1 MQDTNIIGRRFGI
14 LTVINRDYN
23 YVNPKHTK
31 WICLCDCGNIK
42 SIFRN
47 SLIGGRT
54 QSCGCMQNK
63 GKKGINQT
71 HGLSKTRIYHEWAS
85 MRRRCKQNSTD
96 AKSYFYRGISVCEE
110 WENNFMAF
118 YEWSIHNG
126 YSDSL
131 TIDRINNDMGY
142 SPENC
147 QWITNEK
154 QQSNKSN
161 TVKVRYNGKDYCLR
175 SLCRELNFPYKTAH
189 KRYQKMKAKNNFSIE
204 KLFAPINNKKSAVS
218 PHTKQT

>member
-1 MQDTNIIGRRFGI
+1 
-14 LTVINRDYN
+14 
-23 YVNPKHTK
+23 
-31 WICLCDCGNIK
+31 
-42 SIFRN
+42 
-47 SLIGGRT
+47 
-54 QSCGCMQNK
+54 
-63 GKKGINQT
+63 
-71 HGLSKTRIYHEWAS
+71 
-85 MRRRCKQNSTD
+85 
-96 AKSYFYRGISVCEE
+96 
-110 WENNFMAF
+110 
-118 YEWSIHNG
+118 
-126 YSDSL
+126 
-131 TIDRINNDMGY
+131 MGY